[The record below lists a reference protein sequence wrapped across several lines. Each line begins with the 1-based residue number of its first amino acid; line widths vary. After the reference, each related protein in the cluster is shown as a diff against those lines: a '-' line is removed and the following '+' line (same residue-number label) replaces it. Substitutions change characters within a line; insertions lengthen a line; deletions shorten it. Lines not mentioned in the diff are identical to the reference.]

1 MQRQL
6 SHFKAHFS
14 KKGLCHVTNK
24 PHQCFALFV
33 KITCPYRTVYL
44 TFILIHGFYLI
55 VLYNFYVNDFVLKF
69 GVSKIIIFLNN
80 LILLFRKDIKS
91 DSYNVTKYIF
101 KINAVL
107 LNSLL
112 IKKDS

>member
-1 MQRQL
+1 M
-6 SHFKAHFS
+6 
-14 KKGLCHVTNK
+14 
-24 PHQCFALFV
+24 
-33 KITCPYRTVYL
+33 
-44 TFILIHGFYLI
+44 
-55 VLYNFYVNDFVLKF
+55 NDFVLKF
-69 GVSKIIIFLNN
+69 GVSKIIIIIFYNK

-91 DSYNVTKYIF
+91 DSYEVTKFIC